1 MLGHDWVPGEGTLVD
16 IRYSGH
22 ENQVGA
28 TGQEPH
34 FLMDVRPS
42 VGEPFRAEV
51 DELPLFFSFK
61 APAFGQV
68 VQLECDPGRKKA
80 RFVRSDPAI
89 NRKPGKQAAKAA
101 YEAELHAGVS
111 APEPAEEPLPP
122 DPG

>member
-1 MLGHDWVPGEGTLVD
+1 MLGHNWVPGEGTLVD

-22 ENQVGA
+22 QSQVGA

-51 DELPLFFSFK
+51 DELPLFFAFK
-61 APAFGQV
+61 EPSFGQV

-80 RFVRSDPAI
+80 RFIRSDPAI
-89 NRKPGKQAAKAA
+89 NKHGDERVAKAA
-101 YEAELHAGVS
+101 YEAKLHAGPDS
-111 APEPAEEPLPP
+111 APPPA
-122 DPG
+122 DG

>member
-1 MLGHDWVPGEGTLVD
+1 MFGHEWVPGEGTLVD

-22 ENQVGA
+22 KSQVGA

-51 DELPLFFSFK
+51 DELPLFFAFK
-61 APAFGQV
+61 QPSFGQV

-80 RFVRSDPAI
+80 RFIRSDPAI
-89 NRKPGKQAAKAA
+89 NKHPDERAAKAA
-101 YEAELHAGVS
+101 YEAELHADVS
-111 APEPAEEPLPP
+111 SPP
-122 DPG
+122 PGAASALADE